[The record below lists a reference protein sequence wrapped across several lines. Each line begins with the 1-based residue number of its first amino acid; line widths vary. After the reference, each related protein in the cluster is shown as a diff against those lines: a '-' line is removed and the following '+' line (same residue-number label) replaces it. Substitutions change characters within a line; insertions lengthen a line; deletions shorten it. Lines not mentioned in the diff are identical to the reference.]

1 MQSSK
6 IKLLSEKAINQIAA
20 GEVVERPI
28 SVVKELVEN
37 SLDSGATSIKVEIIS
52 GGKNLIR
59 VSDNGCGIIKDDLH
73 RAIKRHATS
82 KLDEE
87 DISNITNL
95 GFRGEA
101 LPSIASV
108 SRMRITSR
116 HKDANEAWEMYIEGS
131 SESDVKP
138 AARQSGTTVE
148 VRDLFCFTPARLK
161 FLKSENHETSACLD
175 LINRFAISFY
185 HVSFELIIDGKRY
198 IEACGADGCISSD
211 RSKLLSILGKEFV
224 DNSVFFEF
232 SESGNRVLGYTSIPT
247 YNHATSN
254 KQFIYVNNRVIKDK
268 LVIYIIRNA
277 YRDLIPSG
285 RYPSVILFIEL
296 PFSEVDVNAHPT
308 KTEVRFK
315 NEKLLHSCIT
325 KAIRNAIAA
334 SGPRSS
340 TVIEEKAVSYIKAQN
355 SEILQ
360 DNIKLTASDIF
371 TKKELKQS
379 ENKIDNLSAAKQIQ
393 NTRKMHDIL
402 SEDSRL
408 KRFTNLPEPNSN
420 KVVASKGLEISQG
433 SIPFRDSMRMPEV
446 HIQSQDILDTH
457 DSIAV
462 VKSSV
467 KIPTSNETL
476 DKKQFLGFAKCQ
488 INNMYIVAENY
499 EGIIIVDQHAAH
511 ERITLQKLRAQ
522 IKNGCLEMQLMLVP
536 EVVELRPVLV
546 NQILAK
552 KSELERFGFF
562 IDRNGTAQIAVTR
575 VPAILPESLDLKGLM
590 VDLAEHIDEFDDIA
604 VVDAKI
610 EKILS
615 TIACHNSVR
624 AGRKLSVDEMNA
636 LLREMETVEFS
647 GQCNHGRPTY
657 TKFAL
662 KDLEKIFERM

>member
-6 IKLLSEKAINQIAA
+6 IKFLSEKAINQIAA

-52 GGKNLIR
+52 GGRNLIR
-59 VSDNGCGIIKDDLH
+59 VSDNGYGIIKDDLY

-108 SRMRITSR
+108 SKMRITSR
-116 HKDANEAWEMYIEGS
+116 HKDANEAWEIYIEGS

-161 FLKSENHETSACLD
+161 FLKSENHETSACVD

-198 IEACGADGCISSD
+198 IEACGTDGCISSD
-211 RSKLLSILGKEFV
+211 SSKLLSILGKEFV

-232 SESGNRVLGYTSIPT
+232 SESGHRVFGYTSIPT

-268 LVIYIIRNA
+268 LVVYIIRNA

-285 RYPSVILFIEL
+285 RYPSIILFIEL

-340 TVIEEKAVSYIKAQN
+340 TVIEEKAISYIKAQN

-371 TKKELKQS
+371 TKKESKQS
-379 ENKIDNLSAAKQIQ
+379 ENDIDNLSAAKQIP
-393 NTRKMHDIL
+393 NTGKMHDIL

-408 KRFTNLPEPNSN
+408 KRFTNLPKPNSN
-420 KVVASKGLEISQG
+420 EVVTSKGLEISQG

-446 HIQSQDILDTH
+446 HIKSQDILDAH
-457 DSIAV
+457 DSTAP

-467 KIPTSNETL
+467 KISTSNETL

-488 INNMYIVAENY
+488 INNMYIIAENY

-536 EVVELRPVLV
+536 EVVELRPALV

-562 IDRNGTAQIAVTR
+562 IDRNGAAQIAVTR
-575 VPAILPESLDLKGLM
+575 VPAILPESVDLKGLM

-624 AGRKLSVDEMNA
+624 AGRKLSIDEMNA
-636 LLREMETVEFS
+636 VLREMETVAFS

>member
-1 MQSSK
+1 
-6 IKLLSEKAINQIAA
+6 
-20 GEVVERPI
+20 
-28 SVVKELVEN
+28 
-37 SLDSGATSIKVEIIS
+37 
-52 GGKNLIR
+52 
-59 VSDNGCGIIKDDLH
+59 
-73 RAIKRHATS
+73 
-82 KLDEE
+82 
-87 DISNITNL
+87 
-95 GFRGEA
+95 
-101 LPSIASV
+101 
-108 SRMRITSR
+108 
-116 HKDANEAWEMYIEGS
+116 
-131 SESDVKP
+131 
-138 AARQSGTTVE
+138 
-148 VRDLFCFTPARLK
+148 
-161 FLKSENHETSACLD
+161 
-175 LINRFAISFY
+175 
-185 HVSFELIIDGKRY
+185 
-198 IEACGADGCISSD
+198 
-211 RSKLLSILGKEFV
+211 KEFV

-379 ENKIDNLSAAKQIQ
+379 ENKIDNLS
-393 NTRKMHDIL
+393 
-402 SEDSRL
+402 
-408 KRFTNLPEPNSN
+408 
-420 KVVASKGLEISQG
+420 

-604 VVDAKI
+604 
-610 EKILS
+610 
-615 TIACHNSVR
+615 
-624 AGRKLSVDEMNA
+624 
-636 LLREMETVEFS
+636 
-647 GQCNHGRPTY
+647 
-657 TKFAL
+657 
-662 KDLEKIFERM
+662 